1 MASFKLKWYVI
12 GKLSG
17 LWLSIS
23 LGSVVSFPDLSSPLL
38 NSKLNPVTTP
48 SKETTALHW
57 ENISTEIY
65 VRVVNNTTGC
75 VTSGK
80 AFDLVVNT
88 LPITFEVDDIL
99 ICDDDYDGIVTGFNL
114 ELRSV
119 ELRSGNETTDPNLSL
134 IHISEPTRPY

>member
-1 MASFKLKWYVI
+1 M
-12 GKLSG
+12 
-17 LWLSIS
+17 
-23 LGSVVSFPDLSSPLL
+23 
-38 NSKLNPVTTP
+38 
-48 SKETTALHW
+48 HW

-99 ICDDDYDGIVTGFNL
+99 ICDDDYDGVVTGFNL
-114 ELRSV
+114 ELRSG
-119 ELRSGNETTDPNLSL
+119 ELRSGNETTDPNDIDNQSPDNFPITYHLSL
-134 IHISEPTRPY
+134 DDANDLNSSGITSPYESGNATIYYRIQKMTNDGAAHML